1 MINKITTK
9 ETINKTVFIRYKG
22 NIESDRQ
29 DLNIV
34 NISFLN
40 AC

>member
-9 ETINKTVFIRYKG
+9 ETINKTVFIRFKG
-22 NIESDRQ
+22 IIEFDRQ